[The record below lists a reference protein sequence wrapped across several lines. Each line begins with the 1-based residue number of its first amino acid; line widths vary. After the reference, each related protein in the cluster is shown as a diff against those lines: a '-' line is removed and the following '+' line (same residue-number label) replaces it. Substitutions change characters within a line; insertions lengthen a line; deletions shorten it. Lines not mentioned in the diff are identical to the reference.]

1 MKQEI
6 INECAKL
13 FGVHPRDLVGNARFG
28 FLMPARFAL
37 YKAFHLRGWSSA
49 RIGRNIGGRDH
60 TTVLHGLK
68 RADYIMERDASYA
81 RRVER
86 LAAIKPKAL
95 DPACLP
101 PERVPEPEPEPENE
115 LEAFL
120 YD

>member
-37 YKAFHLRGWSSA
+37 YKALHLRGWSSA

-68 RADYIMERDASYA
+68 RADYMMERDASYA
-81 RRVER
+81 ER
-86 LAAIKPKAL
+86 IHKLAEMKPTAIDPSLLPTPPKPED
-95 DPACLP
+95 DPFY
-101 PERVPEPEPEPENE
+101 V
-115 LEAFL
+115 
-120 YD
+120 